1 MFGSLRRALRRMPRD
16 RDVGGPWDDDSMT
29 ITDVPASVAA
39 AADGALRWY
48 AGGPYSLR
56 QTLGPLRRGNGDPSF
71 ASRPD
76 GLWMAFTTPDGPVTL
91 RLTSAE
97 LGPDPHVD
105 AQAWGPG
112 SASALAGVPRLLG
125 AGDDWSAFDEPG
137 FHATLPRMV
146 REARRRN
153 LTLRLPSTGRMVD
166 SLVPTVLE
174 QKVTVIEARR
184 GFRYLMYRH
193 GTPAPGASTVAPAG
207 LLVRPTPEQWLRIP
221 SWEWHKA
228 GVGPQ
233 RSATVMG
240 ALRSAVALER
250 LAALPAAEAAAKM
263 QTIPGIGVW
272 TAAEVVQRTH
282 GCPDSIAVGDF
293 HLAADVGAALT
304 GRRTDD
310 AGMLALLAPW
320 KGHRQRVVRMI
331 GLSGFRKP
339 TFGPRMTI
347 QDHRG
352 H

>member
-1 MFGSLRRALRRMPRD
+1 
-16 RDVGGPWDDDSMT
+16 MT
-29 ITDVPASVAA
+29 IADAPARLAA
-39 AADGALRWY
+39 AADASLRWHPD
-48 AGGPYSLR
+48 GPYSLS
-56 QTLGPLRRGNGDPSF
+56 QTLGVLLRGTGDPSF
-71 ASRPD
+71 SSGPD
-76 GLWMAFTTPDGPVTL
+76 GFWTAFTTPDGPVSL
-91 RLTSAE
+91 RLTKASDGA
-97 LGPDPHVD
+97 VD

-112 SASALAGVPRLLG
+112 SAAAIAGAPRLLG

-153 LTLRLPSTGRMVD
+153 PAVRLPSTGRMVD
-166 SLVPTVLE
+166 ALVPTILE

-184 GFRYLMYRH
+184 GYRYLMYRY
-193 GTPAPGASTVAPAG
+193 GSAAPAAGGAAPAG
-207 LLVRPTPEQWLRIP
+207 LRVQPSAEQWLRIP

-233 RSATVMG
+233 RSATVMR

-250 LAALPAAEAAAKM
+250 LAALPSAEAAAKM
-263 QTIPGIGVW
+263 QVIPGVGVW

-282 GCPDSIAVGDF
+282 GCPDSIAVGDY
-293 HLAADVGAALT
+293 HLAAYVGAALT

-310 AGMLALLAPW
+310 AGMLALLEPW

>member
-1 MFGSLRRALRRMPRD
+1 
-16 RDVGGPWDDDSMT
+16 MT
-29 ITDVPASVAA
+29 IADAPARLAA
-39 AADGALRWY
+39 AADASLRWHP
-48 AGGPYSLR
+48 GGPYDLHR
-56 QTLGPLRRGNGDPSF
+56 TLGILMRGNGDPSF
-71 ASRPD
+71 SSRPD
-76 GLWMAFTTPDGPVTL
+76 GLWMAFTTPEGPVTL
-91 RLTSAE
+91 RLTLTDERAGGRPGDRAAV
-97 LGPDPHVD
+97 GPCVD

-112 SASALAGVPRLLG
+112 SGAAVAVVPRLLG
-125 AGDDWSAFDEPG
+125 GADDWSAFDEPS
-137 FHATLPRMV
+137 FAATLPHMV

-153 LTLRLPSTGRMVD
+153 PDVRLPSTGRMVD
-166 SLVPTVLE
+166 SLVPTILE

-193 GTPAPGASTVAPAG
+193 GKPAPGTGTIAPSG
-207 LLVRPTPEQWLRIP
+207 LLVRPTAEGWLRIP

-233 RSATVMG
+233 RSATVMR

-250 LAALPAAEAAAKM
+250 LASLPAAEAAAKM

-282 GCPDSIAVGDF
+282 GCPDSIAVGDY
-293 HLAADVGAALT
+293 HLAAYVGAALT

-310 AGMLALLAPW
+310 AGMLALLEPW
-320 KGHRQRVVRMI
+320 TGHRQRVVRML

>member
-1 MFGSLRRALRRMPRD
+1 
-16 RDVGGPWDDDSMT
+16 MT
-29 ITDVPASVAA
+29 IADAPARLAA
-39 AADGALRWY
+39 AADASLRWHPDR
-48 AGGPYSLR
+48 PYSLL
-56 QTLGPLRRGNGDPSF
+56 QTLGILLRGTGDPSF
-71 ASRPD
+71 SSRPD
-76 GLWMAFTTPDGPVTL
+76 GFWTAFTTPDGPVTL
-91 RLTSAE
+91 RLSTAAD
-97 LGPDPHVD
+97 GAVD
-105 AQAWGPG
+105 ALAWGPG
-112 SASALAGVPRLLG
+112 SAAGLAGVPRLLG
-125 AGDDWSAFDEPG
+125 SGDDWSAFDEPA
-137 FHATLPRMV
+137 FHASLPRMV

-153 LTLRLPSTGRMVD
+153 LAVRLPSTGRMID
-166 SLVPTVLE
+166 ALVPTILE

-184 GFRYLMYRH
+184 GYRYLMYRF
-193 GTPAPGASTVAPAG
+193 GSAAPAAGMAAPEG
-207 LLVRPTPEQWLRIP
+207 LRVQPTAEQWLRIP

-233 RSATVMG
+233 RSATVMR

-250 LAALPAAEAAAKM
+250 LAPLPATEAAAKM
-263 QTIPGIGVW
+263 QVIPGIGVW

-282 GCPDSIAVGDF
+282 GCPDSIAVGDY
-293 HLAADVGAALT
+293 HLAAYVGAALT

-310 AGMLALLAPW
+310 AGMLALLEPW

>member
-1 MFGSLRRALRRMPRD
+1 
-16 RDVGGPWDDDSMT
+16 MT
-29 ITDVPASVAA
+29 IADAPARLAA
-39 AADGALRWY
+39 AADASLRWHPD
-48 AGGPYSLR
+48 GPYSLP
-56 QTLGPLRRGNGDPSF
+56 QTLGILLRGTGDPSF

-76 GLWMAFTTPDGPVTL
+76 GFWTAFTTPEGPVTL
-91 RLTSAE
+91 RLTTAAD
-97 LGPDPHVD
+97 GAVD
-105 AQAWGPG
+105 ALAWGPG
-112 SASALAGVPRLLG
+112 SAAALAGVPCLLG
-125 AGDDWSAFDEPG
+125 AGDDWRAFDEPA

-153 LTLRLPSTGRMVD
+153 LAVRLPSTGRIID
-166 SLVPTVLE
+166 ALVPTILE

-184 GFRYLMYRH
+184 GYRYLMYRF
-193 GTPAPGASTVAPAG
+193 GSAAPAAGMAAPEG
-207 LLVRPTPEQWLRIP
+207 LRVQPTAEQWLRIP

-233 RSATVMG
+233 RSATVMR

-250 LAALPAAEAAAKM
+250 LAALPATEAAAKM
-263 QTIPGIGVW
+263 QGIPGIGVW

-282 GCPDSIAVGDF
+282 GCPDSIAVGDY
-293 HLAADVGAALT
+293 HLAAYVGAALT

-310 AGMLALLAPW
+310 AGMLALLEPW

-347 QDHRG
+347 QDHRA

>member
-1 MFGSLRRALRRMPRD
+1 
-16 RDVGGPWDDDSMT
+16 MT
-29 ITDVPASVAA
+29 IADAPARLAA
-39 AADGALRWY
+39 AADASLQWHPD
-48 AGGPYSLR
+48 GPYSLK
-56 QTLGPLRRGNGDPSF
+56 QTLGTLLRGTGDPSF
-71 ASRPD
+71 SSRPD
-76 GLWMAFTTPDGPVTL
+76 GLWTAFTTPDGPVTL
-91 RLTSAE
+91 RLTAAAGGGVHGGE
-97 LGPDPHVD
+97 DGAVN

-112 SASALAGVPRLLG
+112 SAAGLAGVPRLLG
-125 AGDDWSAFDEPG
+125 AGDDWAAFDEPA

-153 LTLRLPSTGRMVD
+153 LAVRLPSTGRVVD
-166 SLVPTVLE
+166 CLVPTILE

-184 GFRYLMYRH
+184 GYRYLMYRF
-193 GTPAPGASTVAPAG
+193 GSPAPAAGTSAPEGLRVQPTPAA
-207 LLVRPTPEQWLRIP
+207 WLRIP
-221 SWEWHKA
+221 SWEWHQA

-233 RSATVMG
+233 RSATVMR

-263 QTIPGIGVW
+263 QVIPGIGVW

-282 GCPDSIAVGDF
+282 GCPDSIAVGDY
-293 HLAADVGAALT
+293 HLAAYVGAALT

-310 AGMLALLAPW
+310 TGMLELLEPW

-339 TFGPRMTI
+339 VFGPRITI
-347 QDHRG
+347 QDHRR

>member
-1 MFGSLRRALRRMPRD
+1 
-16 RDVGGPWDDDSMT
+16 MT
-29 ITDVPASVAA
+29 VADVPAGVAA
-39 AADGALRWY
+39 AADASLRWHPG
-48 AGGPYSLR
+48 APFDLMQTIGTLLR
-56 QTLGPLRRGNGDPSF
+56 GHGDPSIRT
-71 ASRPD
+71 APD
-76 GLWMAFTTPDGPVTL
+76 GVWLAFMTPDGPATL
-91 RLTSAE
+91 RLATA
-97 LGPDPHVD
+97 GPRADPAVD

-112 SASALAGVPRLLG
+112 AAAAAGSVPRLLG
-125 AGDDWSAFDEPG
+125 SDDDWTAFDEPV

-146 REARRRN
+146 VEARRRN
-153 LTLRLPSTGRMVD
+153 LTVRLPATGRIID
-166 SLVPTVLE
+166 SLVPTILE

-184 GFRYLMYRH
+184 GYRYLTYRF
-193 GTPAPGASTVAPAG
+193 GTAAPGAGTVAPAN
-207 LLVRPTPEQWLRIP
+207 LMLQPTPEQWLRIP

-233 RSATVMG
+233 RSATVMR
-240 ALRSAVALER
+240 ALRSAAALER
-250 LAALPAAEAAAKM
+250 LAALPAAEAAAKL

-282 GCPDSIAVGDF
+282 GCPDSIAVGDY
-293 HLAADVGAALT
+293 HLAAYVGAALT

-310 AGMLALLAPW
+310 AGMLRLLAPW
-320 KGHRQRVVRMI
+320 AGHRQRVVRML